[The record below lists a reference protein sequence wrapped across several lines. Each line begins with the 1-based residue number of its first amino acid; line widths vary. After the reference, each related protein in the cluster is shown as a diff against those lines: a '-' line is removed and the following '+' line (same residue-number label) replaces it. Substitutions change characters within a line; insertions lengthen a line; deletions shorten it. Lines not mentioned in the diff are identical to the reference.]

1 MRYFTFLLTLFAFVQ
16 AQSVELNDSIIIKP
30 GGSGRPGGGGNPFPH
45 KSPNHSSSVCN
56 YDATRMSLIFDLPS
70 STPASFTIYNC
81 MDEVIYSGVANPE
94 VPYPI
99 EPLHSDNYIIYI
111 SQENDTYVCPLF
123 INP

>member
-1 MRYFTFLLTLFAFVQ
+1 MRQIFISILFIVPLFASGAEVP
-16 AQSVELNDSIIIKP
+16 DSTIWNP
-30 GGSGRPGGGGNPFPH
+30 GRGGSGFKPKKMPSH
-45 KSPNHSSSVCN
+45 QVQVCQ
-56 YDATRMSLIFDLPS
+56 YDANTHSLFFDLPS

-123 INP
+123 INL